1 MDRTVFLRSERD
13 TIRLEDPAILTVI
26 NVKYD
31 LSRVTSTMVS
41 PLERQRDILQ
51 VDVRRCFLRRVGAFR
66 YAMLLGAHRVDV
78 TPILENS

>member
-31 LSRVTSTMVS
+31 LSRVASTMVS
-41 PLERQRDILQ
+41 PLEHQRDILQ
-51 VDVRRCFLRRVGAFR
+51 VGVGRCFLRRLGAFR
-66 YAMLLGAHRVDV
+66 YEMLLGAQ
-78 TPILENS
+78 